1 MMTIEGILWQ
11 FSDYGNV
18 KREGGFQDFENTFK
32 RLFGAHFQRTL
43 NALSDFR
50 GILRIIRGE
59 GGKNG
64 I

>member
-1 MMTIEGILWQ
+1 MAIFGL

-18 KREGGFQDFENTFK
+18 EREGGFQDLKNTFK
-32 RLFGAHFQRTL
+32 RLFQAHFQRTL
-43 NALSDFR
+43 NALLDFR